1 MSEVK
6 YAIVTGGSRGIG
18 KAIALNLASDG
29 YHVLINYQS
38 NETAANETIDE
49 IKNIGGNATKLKFDV
64 ANTEQTESV
73 LQTWMDETGVN
84 YIEVIVNNAGIKK
97 DNLMMWMTNEE
108 WHSVINTSLGGFF
121 NVTRFLLKP
130 MLTKRYGR
138 IVNVVSLSGVKGM
151 SGQTNYAA
159 AKAAVI
165 GATKSLAQEVAKRKI
180 TVNAV
185 APGFIKTDMTSDID
199 PDMYKKIIPMER
211 FGEVEEVAS
220 LVSFLASKNAS
231 YITGEVIHVNGGLYT

>member
-1 MSEVK
+1 MSEIK
-6 YAIVTGGSRGIG
+6 YALITGASRGIG
-18 KAIALNLASDG
+18 KAIAIRLASSG
-29 YHVLINYQS
+29 YHILLNYQS
-38 NETAANETIDE
+38 NDQAADETVAAIQAN
-49 IKNIGGNATKLKFDV
+49 GGTATKMKFDV
-64 ANTEQTESV
+64 SSEQETETAIQ
-73 LQTWMDETGVN
+73 QWMDSTGVS
-84 YIEVIVNNAGIKK
+84 YIEVLVNNAGIKK
-97 DNLMMWMTNEE
+97 DNLMMWMTNDE
-108 WHSVINTSLGGFF
+108 WKSVLNTSLDGFF
-121 NVTRFLLKP
+121 YITRFLLKP

-138 IVNVVSLSGVKGM
+138 IINIVSLSGVKGM

-199 PDMYKKIIPMER
+199 PEMYKRIIPMER

-220 LVSFLASKNAS
+220 LVNYLASKDAS

>member
-1 MSEVK
+1 MK
-6 YAIVTGGSRGIG
+6 YALITGASRGIG
-18 KAIALNLASDG
+18 KAIAIRLASSG
-29 YHVLINYQS
+29 YHILLNYQS
-38 NETAANETIDE
+38 NDQAADETVAVIQAN
-49 IKNIGGNATKLKFDV
+49 GGSATKMKFDV
-64 ANTEQTESV
+64 SSEQETETAIQ
-73 LQTWMDETGVN
+73 QWMDSTGVS
-84 YIEVIVNNAGIKK
+84 YIEVLVNNAGIKK
-97 DNLMMWMTNEE
+97 DNLMMWMTNDE
-108 WHSVINTSLGGFF
+108 WKSVLNTSLDGFF
-121 NVTRFLLKP
+121 YITRFLLKP

-138 IVNVVSLSGVKGM
+138 IINIVSLSGVKGM

-199 PDMYKKIIPMER
+199 PDMYKRIIPMER

-220 LVSFLASKNAS
+220 LVNYLASKDAS

>member
-1 MSEVK
+1 M
-6 YAIVTGGSRGIG
+6 
-18 KAIALNLASDG
+18 
-29 YHVLINYQS
+29 
-38 NETAANETIDE
+38 
-49 IKNIGGNATKLKFDV
+49 KFDV

-73 LQTWMDETGVN
+73 LQAWMDESGVN

-108 WHSVINTSLGGFF
+108 WHSVIDTSLGGFF

-199 PDMYKKIIPMER
+199 PEMYKKIIPMER